1 MSAFETTNRVNYLG
15 VVHTLKAVLPGM
27 VERCDARTQVQRAA
41 ELPSASQACSGFH
54 TSTGLPPSS
63 FGLHIVPC

>member
-27 VERCDARTQVQRAA
+27 VERCDARTQMQRAA
-41 ELPSASQACSGFH
+41 ELPSAS
-54 TSTGLPPSS
+54 
-63 FGLHIVPC
+63 